1 MWTSLDLWASS
12 QVPAPASEFVANN
25 PGASKAVFWLLLVAS
40 LAGWIVASMRTL
52 SLNRILKGDDNIMHR
67 MTQLWEQVM
76 EEEKKKMERGQS
88 QP

>member
-12 QVPAPASEFVANN
+12 QVPAPASELVANN
-25 PGASKAVFWLLLVAS
+25 PGASKAVFWLLQVAS
-40 LAGWIVASMRTL
+40 SVGWIVASMRTL
-52 SLNRILKGDDNIMHR
+52 SLNRVLQGDDNIMHK

-76 EEEKKKMERGQS
+76 EEERTKKEKGQN